1 MKQSTNMAD
10 VTEESAIRQARPKT
24 DDLEALVSS
33 LTEIES
39 RRSPSFSPDAS
50 RVAFVSDASG
60 LPQVWIVPTEGGTP
74 VPVTDLN
81 DPVESVLWSP
91 DGEWL
96 AFLVS
101 PGGGMNKQVY
111 LAHPDGSALRRLTD
125 GKKENNYMGVWT
137 PDGRAL
143 TMSSNRRKVFAGD
156 AYLVDVA
163 TGEQRLITRNR
174 GLGGFIAVTRDGK
187 YGLLY
192 RLVNRGDDNLFLVDL
207 ADSREVLLTPH
218 DGPGQFYGKFS
229 VDGKTVYLQSNKD
242 RERLAFA
249 KVELRRAA
257 GAEKS
262 KAHPLAGLG
271 RAIKRYL
278 SFVTPAFRSRSLG
291 HDIQPGEIELLAAR
305 DDAVLESFDL
315 NDQGTMAALVW
326 NVAGRSELEFFD
338 LVTKS
343 LRPAPALPV
352 EIISGLSFSKD
363 GNLLVM
369 SGQGANTPPNIWV
382 LNLLTGDYK
391 QLAESGRAGAQ
402 LDEMVHPRLVR
413 FQAHDGIE
421 LSGWL
426 YRPQGQ
432 TSPGPLVLSFHGG
445 PEAQERPNFN
455 VTYQS
460 LLARGISVFAPNIRG
475 SAGFGKA
482 FVNLDNGPLRFNAI
496 RDIKTCADYVI
507 ASGVADP
514 RGIGI
519 MGASYGGYLALAGL
533 TEFPD
538 LFAAGADICGIV
550 NFETFL
556 AHTEPWMAKI
566 SSIKYG
572 NPKTDLEMLRRLS
585 PIHKIERLIAP
596 TIITHGA
603 NDTNVPVSEAE
614 QVVESLKRRGVPFEY
629 IIFSDEG
636 HGLSKTANRIRATIA
651 IVGWFDKHLKAK

>member
-1 MKQSTNMAD
+1 MTD
-10 VTEESAIRQARPKT
+10 VIEESAAKQARSKT
-24 DDLEALVSS
+24 DDLEALVSG
-33 LTEIES
+33 LTEIGS

-50 RVAFVSDASG
+50 RVAFVSDESG

-74 VPVTDLN
+74 AQVTDLD
-81 DPVESVLWSP
+81 DPIESVLWSP

-96 AFLVS
+96 ALSVL
-101 PGGGMNKQVY
+101 PGGGMNKQLY
-111 LAHPDGSALRRLTD
+111 LVRPDGSALRRLTD
-125 GKKENNYMGVWT
+125 GKKENNFMGVWT

-156 AYLVDVA
+156 AYLVDAA
-163 TGEQRLITRNR
+163 TGEQRLVTRNR
-174 GLGGFIAVTRDGK
+174 GLGGFIDVTRDGK

-192 RLVNRGDDNLFLVDL
+192 RLVNRGNDNLFLVDL
-207 ADSREVLLTPH
+207 EDAREVLLTPH
-218 DGPGQFYGKFS
+218 DGPGQFFGKFS
-229 VDGKTVYLQSNKD
+229 SDGKTVYLQSNKD

-262 KAHPLAGLG
+262 KGRPLAGLR
-271 RAIKRYL
+271 RAIKRNL
-278 SFVTPAFRSRSLG
+278 SFVNRAFRSRSLG
-291 HDIQPGEIELLAAR
+291 HDIQPGEIELLATR
-305 DDAVLESFDL
+305 EDAVLESFAL
-315 NDQGTMAALVW
+315 NYQGTMAALVW
-326 NVAGRSELEFFD
+326 NVAGRSELDFFD
-338 LVTKS
+338 LVTES
-343 LRPAPALPV
+343 LKPAPVLPV

-369 SGQGANTPPNIWV
+369 SGQGATTPPNIWV
-382 LNLLTGDYK
+382 LNLRTNDYRQLT
-391 QLAESGRAGAQ
+391 ESVRVGVK
-402 LDEMVHPRLVR
+402 LDEMVHPQLAR
-413 FQAHDGIE
+413 FRAHDGIE

-432 TSPGPLVLSFHGG
+432 TTPGPLVLSFHGG

-455 VTYQS
+455 ATYQS
-460 LLARGISVFAPNIRG
+460 LLARNISVFAPNIRG
-475 SAGFGKA
+475 SAGFGKE

-519 MGASYGGYLALAGL
+519 MGASYGGYLVLAGL

-538 LFAAGADICGIV
+538 LFAAGVDICGIV

-566 SSIKYG
+566 SRIKYG
-572 NPKTDLEMLRRLS
+572 DPKTDLDMLRRLS
-585 PIHKIERLIAP
+585 PIHKIERLVAP
-596 TIITHGA
+596 TIIVHGA

-629 IIFSDEG
+629 NIFSDEG

-651 IVGWFDKHLKAK
+651 IVGWFEKHLKAK